1 MRDGRRNLGEQ
12 TADGFQPT
20 LGLPTILI
28 VAAAL
33 TALVAPAM
41 AQSPLAYP
49 PPVRLGVDTF
59 LAEPRPLYGQRV
71 GLVTHQ
77 AAVTREGHPTATALR
92 RIPGITLTA
101 LFAPEH
107 GLDGTYGAGQPMPT
121 IPGRTPVYSL
131 YGGTFRPTRAMLQ
144 RVDVLVVDLQDVGVR
159 PYTYAS
165 TMALAMEAARDAGKP
180 VVVLDRPNPLGGLTV
195 DGPVLEPQF
204 RSFIGLY
211 PVPLVHGMTIGE
223 LARLYNDAFGIRARL
238 SVIPMEG
245 WKRPMTWADTRLGW
259 VNPSPGITSEDA
271 PFFYA
276 ATGPLDGTN
285 LWNGVGTSS
294 RFQVVLAP
302 WLDGTRLAER
312 LNRQNLPGVRFSPS
326 AIPHPRSGRIYRGV
340 RLHITDRPQFRPGA
354 TAVAILAEVRRLH
367 PDRFTFTPSRSG
379 RYLFDVVWGTK
390 EVRLALTR
398 GEDAGAIVARWQ
410 PALNRFRQRREPYLL
425 YR

>member
-1 MRDGRRNLGEQ
+1 MRV
-12 TADGFQPT
+12 A
-20 LGLPTILI
+20 TILLLTATLTPLFAP
-28 VAAAL
+28 AAA
-33 TALVAPAM
+33 
-41 AQSPLAYP
+41 QP
-49 PPVRLGVDTF
+49 PPAQPPPIRLGIDTF
-59 LAEPRPLYGQRV
+59 LAEPVPLKGQRV

-77 AAVTREGHPTATALR
+77 AGVTREGHPTAVALQ
-92 RIPGITLTA
+92 RIPGITLAA

-107 GLDGTYGAGQPMPT
+107 GMDGTYGAGQPVPT
-121 IPGRTPVYSL
+121 LPGRTPVYSL
-131 YGGTFRPTRAMLQ
+131 YGDTFRPTRAMLA
-144 RVDVLVVDLQDVGVR
+144 RVEVLVVDLQDVGVR

-180 VVVLDRPNPLGGLTV
+180 VVVLDRPNPLGGLTI

-223 LARLYNDAFGIRARL
+223 LARLFNDAFGIRARL
-238 SVIPMEG
+238 SVVPMEG
-245 WKRPMTWADTRLGW
+245 WARAMTWAETRLGW

-326 AIPHPRSGRIYRGV
+326 AVPHPRSGRIYRGV
-340 RLHITDRPQFRPGA
+340 RLHITDRLKFRPAA
-354 TAVAILAEVRRLH
+354 TAVTILAEVRRLH
-367 PDRFTFTPSRSG
+367 PDRFGFTRSRSG

-390 EVRLALTR
+390 GVRLALAR
-398 GEDAGAIVARWQ
+398 GEPAASIVSRWQ
-410 PALNRFRQRREPYLL
+410 PALATFQRRREPYLL